1 MLKKMS
7 LFMGKVKATSSN
19 AEILNTHIASITK
32 SIDAVKPLMEKE
44 LESHQQMNLLK
55 DLELP
60 LACILSKME
69 EIGIYTDVNDLQR
82 MQQELQEKLEL
93 LVQRIHDAAGEEFN
107 INSPKQLGVVL
118 FETLKLPVI
127 KNKNRLFYSGRCF
140 RTVTE

>member
-1 MLKKMS
+1 
-7 LFMGKVKATSSN
+7 
-19 AEILNTHIASITK
+19 
-32 SIDAVKPLMEKE
+32 
-44 LESHQQMNLLK
+44 MNLLK

-127 KNKNRLFYSGRCF
+127 KTKQVILQRSMF
-140 RTVTE
+140 